1 MDQELKQ
8 AISHVLWIG
17 GGTDSG
23 KTTISRIIAERYGF
37 QIYNYDQHDLPQME
51 CLAQAMPHYRL
62 FLSETLDE
70 RWVRPEPEDIL
81 QRTLQ
86 AFQDRFPL
94 VVEELLGMPKD
105 PMIVAEGFGFTPE
118 LLSPL
123 LPSSR
128 QAIWLVPTEEFKRA
142 SMERRNKPSFK
153 DKVSDPERAT
163 RNLFL
168 RDMLL
173 AKQVKLQA
181 QSFGMTVYEIDGAL
195 PVEQIAA
202 LVEQHFK
209 PLFYEAS
216 EPGKCNDIA

>member
-1 MDQELKQ
+1 MPRDI
-8 AISHVLWIG
+8 AS
-17 GGTDSG
+17 SG
-23 KTTISRIIAERYGF
+23 MSKTFAADKSAAS
-37 QIYNYDQHDLPQME
+37 L
-51 CLAQAMPHYRL
+51 
-62 FLSETLDE
+62 LDE
-70 RWVRPEPEDIL
+70 LFQRPAFL
-81 QRTLQ
+81 FQFAHGNLH
-86 AFQDRFPL
+86 FQDRFPL